1 MLDLSL
7 PPALSLSLTTVLTL
21 YLEFAWCVD
30 GCFAPLVLDPLEFH
44 ASSHY
49 LWSVLNSVSLRLV
62 FTMAKWLVSDWQ
74 LSWNAHIALFASQL
88 FTPIQFK
95 PFYQMDYFSRWK
107 TVFFLF
113 KLFAFLYKLYE
124 FLRKCFALCHLTG
137 VKLKCGKK
145 ATTKPEVA
153 SLESSFYFLISIV
166 RCSHH
171 FYPVTER
178 QRERRADDQTN

>member
-113 KLFAFLYKLYE
+113 KLFAFLYKLNE

-145 ATTKPEVA
+145 SDDKTWSGFPRIK
-153 SLESSFYFLISIV
+153 FLFP
-166 RCSHH
+166 H
-171 FYPVTER
+171 FYRSVFTPFLSGDRTTER
-178 QRERRADDQTN
+178 EKSWWSN